1 MLVTGPSVMVMLL
14 TSCSVVACMVSIL
27 LIISFRSIPTLA
39 AAGTRRLGCC
49 GPWIVFGFKL
59 SSSHWSFLPG
69 AWSPLTAVRCQLCF
83 AVLWQ
88 LTTVTC
94 VLCCY
99 SRVITSWAQRA
110 GKVSFSSTVAYLLD
124 KYTTS
129 TGYINTMTETKQPH
143 KNSLIPQLV
152 AHSWVGDKVAKT

>member
-39 AAGTRRLGCC
+39 AAGTRRLGC

-110 GKVSFSSTVAYLLD
+110 GKVSSSSTFAYLLD
-124 KYTTS
+124 NYTTS